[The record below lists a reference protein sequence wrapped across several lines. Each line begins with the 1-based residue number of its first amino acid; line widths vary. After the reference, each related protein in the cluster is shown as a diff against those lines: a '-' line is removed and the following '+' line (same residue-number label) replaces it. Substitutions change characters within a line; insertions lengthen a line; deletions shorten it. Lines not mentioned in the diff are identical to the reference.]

1 MSTLII
7 VGLGNPGKQYEQTL
21 HNAGTL
27 VVDAVIKTKGL
38 SWEKAPKNTPALIAK
53 QGDILYAKPTTYMN
67 VSGVAV
73 QQLLN
78 YYKLS
83 PAQLIVVHDDIDI
96 PMGDV
101 RVEKT
106 RGAGG
111 HNGIKS
117 IMQSLGGSN
126 EFTRVRVGVATKR
139 TMQKEGRK
147 RDVAKIVLKKPGFF
161 DKKTFAGAIARGVD
175 AIADL

>member
-1 MSTLII
+1 MSTLI

-21 HNAGTL
+21 HNAGAL
-27 VVDAVIKTKGL
+27 VVDVAIKTKGL
-38 SWEKAPKNTPALIAK
+38 SWGKAPQSIPALVAK
-53 QGDILYAKPTTYMN
+53 RGDVLYAKPTTYMN

-73 QQLLN
+73 QQLLA
-78 YYKLS
+78 YYKMS
-83 PAQLIVVHDDIDI
+83 PADLVVVHDDIDI
-96 PMGDV
+96 SMGDV
-101 RVEKT
+101 RVEKA

-117 IMQSLGGSN
+117 IMQSIGGDN

-139 TMQKEGRK
+139 TMQKEGRS
-147 RDVAKIVLKKPGFF
+147 RNVAKIVLKKPGFF
-161 DKKTFAGAIARGVD
+161 DRKSFAGAIAKGVD